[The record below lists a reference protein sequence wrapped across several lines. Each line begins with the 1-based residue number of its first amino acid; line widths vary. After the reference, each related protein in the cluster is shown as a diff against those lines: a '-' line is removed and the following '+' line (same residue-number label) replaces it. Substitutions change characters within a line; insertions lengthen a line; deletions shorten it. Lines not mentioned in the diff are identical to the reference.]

1 MSRLLRRGGPATVV
15 PVVLVAVLLAV
26 ALAGCGLISSSGTL
40 RSAHLPDGDK
50 PLDGAAITVTSKA
63 FTEQVV
69 LGKIA
74 ATYLAAAGAD
84 IKDMTGAP
92 GAASSRQAQLR
103 GETDLQWEY
112 TGTGWV
118 VYHER
123 TDPISDPTELWNKV
137 RDIEAAENDLIWLPP
152 SSLNNTYAF
161 AASQETANRLGVTT
175 LSDVAALPVDQRTFC
190 IDDEFFSRSDGFLP
204 MLEAY
209 GIPFDTA
216 DGVPQSNVTRMDS
229 GVIYTA
235 TAKGSPCNF
244 GMVFSTDGRIP
255 NLDLKVLDDDR
266 KYFLPYSGS
275 VVVRKPV
282 LDENPQIAELMETV
296 SSKLNDD
303 VMRDLNGRVDIEGE
317 DPADVAFDWLVS
329 EKLIV
334 PN

>member
-1 MSRLLRRGGPATVV
+1 MTRTARRRL
-15 PVVLVAVLLAV
+15 VVLLIVLATA
-26 ALAGCGLISSSGTL
+26 ALPGCGLISSSGTL
-40 RSAHLPDGDK
+40 RSAHLPDDAE
-50 PLDGAAITVTSKA
+50 PLRGADITVTSKA

-84 IKDMTGAP
+84 VKDMTGAP

-123 TDPISDPTELWNKV
+123 TESISDPHELWTKV
-137 RDIEAAENDLIWLPP
+137 RDVESAENDLVWLPP

-161 AASQETANRLGVTT
+161 AASQDTARRLGVST
-175 LSDVAALPVDQRTFC
+175 LSDVAKLPVGERTFC

-204 MLEAY
+204 MLKAY

-216 DGVPQSNVTRMDS
+216 QGVPQQNVTRMDS

-282 LDENPQIAELMETV
+282 LDDYPEIANLMETV
-296 SSKLNDD
+296 SAKLNDD

-317 DPADVAFDWLVS
+317 DPADVAFDWLVG

>member
-1 MSRLLRRGGPATVV
+1 MSRSLRRR
-15 PVVLVAVLLAV
+15 LIVLLLAIATM
-26 ALAGCGLISSSGTL
+26 ALPACGLISSSGTL
-40 RSAHLPDGDK
+40 RAGHLPGGDK
-50 PLDGAAITVTSKA
+50 PLDGASITVTSKA

-123 TDPISDPTELWNKV
+123 TDSISDPNELWTKV
-137 RDIEAAENDLIWLPP
+137 RDIEADENDLVWLPP
-152 SSLNNTYAF
+152 STLNNTYAF
-161 AASQETANRLGVTT
+161 AASPDTAKRLGVTS
-175 LSDVAALPVDQRTFC
+175 LSDVAALPVNERTFC

-204 MLEAY
+204 MLKAY

-216 DGVPQSNVTRMDS
+216 QGVPQSNVTRMDS

-255 NLDLKVLDDDR
+255 NLNLRVLDDDR

-282 LDENPQIAELMETV
+282 LDAHPEIQKLMDTV
-296 SSKLNDD
+296 SAKLNDD
-303 VMRDLNGRVDIEGE
+303 VMRDLNGRVDIKGE
-317 DPADVAFDWLVS
+317 DPSDVAYDWLVDA
-329 EKLIV
+329 KLIE

>member
-1 MSRLLRRGGPATVV
+1 MNRSLGRRLL
-15 PVVLVAVLLAV
+15 VLLLAV
-26 ALAGCGLISSSGTL
+26 ATMALPACGLISSSGTL
-40 RSAHLPDGDK
+40 RTGQLPGGDK
-50 PLDGAAITVTSKA
+50 PLDGASITVTSKA

-74 ATYLAAAGAD
+74 ATYLSAAGAD

-123 TDPISDPTELWNKV
+123 TESISDPTELWTKV
-137 RDIEAAENDLIWLPP
+137 RDVEAAENDLVWLPP

-161 AASQETANRLGVTT
+161 AASQETAQRLGVKT
-175 LSDVAALPVDQRTFC
+175 LSDVAALPVGERTFC

-204 MLEAY
+204 MLKAY
-209 GIPFDTA
+209 GIDFDTA
-216 DGVPQSNVTRMDS
+216 QGVPQGNVTRMDS

-255 NLDLKVLDDDR
+255 NLDLRVLDDDR

-275 VVVRKPV
+275 VVVRKSV
-282 LDENPQIAELMETV
+282 LDAHPQIRELMGTV
-296 SSKLNDD
+296 SAKLNDD
-303 VMRDLNGRVDIEGE
+303 VMRELNGRVDIEGE
-317 DPADVAFDWLVS
+317 DPSDVAYDWLVDS
-329 EKLIV
+329 KLIE

>member
-1 MSRLLRRGGPATVV
+1 MI
-15 PVVLVAVLLAV
+15 AVLG
-26 ALAGCGLISSSGTL
+26 GCGLISSSGTL
-40 RSAHLPDGDK
+40 HSARLPNGK
-50 PLDGAAITVTSKA
+50 EPLHGASITVTSKA
-63 FTEQVV
+63 FTEQVI

-74 ATYLAAAGAD
+74 GTYLAAAGAD
-84 IKDMTGAP
+84 VKDMTGAP

-103 GETDLQWEY
+103 GETDVQWEY

-123 TDPISDPTELWNKV
+123 TEAISDPTELWEKV
-137 RDIEAAENDLIWLPP
+137 RDIEAKDNDLAWLPP

-161 AASQETANRLGVTT
+161 AASEETAKRTGVST

-204 MLEAY
+204 MLKAY
-209 GIPFDTA
+209 GIPFDSEE
-216 DGVPQSNVTRMDS
+216 GVPQRNVTRMDS

-255 NLDLKVLDDDR
+255 NLDLKVLEDDR

-275 VVVRKPV
+275 VVVRQSV
-282 LDENPQIAELMETV
+282 LDAHPQIADLMETI
-296 SSKLNDD
+296 SSRLNDD
-303 VMRDLNGRVDIEGE
+303 VMRELNGRVDIDGE
-317 DPADVAFDWLVS
+317 DPGDVAFDWLVS
-329 EKLIV
+329 EGLVK
-334 PN
+334 PD